1 MKLDEKKKDIK
12 TMATAEIV
20 QYITSVLQILI
31 YV

>member
-1 MKLDEKKKDIK
+1 MKKKKDIK